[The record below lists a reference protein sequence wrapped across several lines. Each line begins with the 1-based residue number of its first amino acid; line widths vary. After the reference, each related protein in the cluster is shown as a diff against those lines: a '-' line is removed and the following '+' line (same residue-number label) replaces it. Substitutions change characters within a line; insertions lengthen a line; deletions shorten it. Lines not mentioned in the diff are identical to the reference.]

1 MTVFAPL
8 VAARNLAVVSA
19 YALAE
24 LSGVNAAAR
33 VWMRRHGVLLGIGGE
48 GV

>member
-8 VAARNLAVVSA
+8 VAARNLAVVA
-19 YALAE
+19 FDTVAE
-24 LSGVNAAAR
+24 LSGANAAAR

-48 GV
+48 GL